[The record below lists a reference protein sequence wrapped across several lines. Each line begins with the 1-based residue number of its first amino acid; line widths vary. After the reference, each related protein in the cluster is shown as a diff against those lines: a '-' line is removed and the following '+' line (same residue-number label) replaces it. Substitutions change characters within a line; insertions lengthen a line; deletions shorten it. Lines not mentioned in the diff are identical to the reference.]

1 MQAVK
6 NTQKFTPNKPQDAG
20 LEARQKL
27 GWWHAYR
34 FLILRRLSQLSIIL
48 MFLSGPLR
56 DVWILK
62 GNYSGSLLLD
72 TVPMTDPL
80 MTAEVLSTGH
90 LPEWTVIIGA
100 LVIIAFYSLVA
111 SKVFCSW
118 GCPMNMV
125 TDTATWLRR
134 KLGIRQTA
142 KISRN
147 LRYAILAMIL
157 VGSAIT
163 GSLLWEWINPVAAL
177 GRAFVYGLGATVWL
191 VLVVFLFD
199 LLVVEHGWCGHL
211 CPIGA
216 TYALIG
222 AKGIIKV
229 NVTDRSRCDR
239 CMDCYNVCPEPQ
251 VLRMPLNGKPENS
264 TIVLSKDCISC
275 GRCIDVCAE
284 NVFAFSTCFKGSI
297 DVKNI

>member
-27 GWWHAYR
+27 CWWHAYR

-48 MFLSGPLR
+48 MFLSGLLW

-125 TDTATWLRR
+125 TDTAAWLRR
-134 KLGIRQTA
+134 KLGIRQTD

-147 LRYAILAMIL
+147 LRYAILAMIF
-157 VGSAIT
+157 VGSANRFT
-163 GSLLWEWINPVAAL
+163 VVGVDQPCRRSWSSFRVRLRRNSLVSVGGVLIRL
-177 GRAFVYGLGATVWL
+177 IGRGTRLVRTPLPNRRNLRSYRCQRHHQSQCNRPLTLRPLYGLL
-191 VLVVFLFD
+191 QCL
-199 LLVVEHGWCGHL
+199 
-211 CPIGA
+211 P
-216 TYALIG
+216 
-222 AKGIIKV
+222 
-229 NVTDRSRCDR
+229 
-239 CMDCYNVCPEPQ
+239 
-251 VLRMPLNGKPENS
+251 
-264 TIVLSKDCISC
+264 
-275 GRCIDVCAE
+275 
-284 NVFAFSTCFKGSI
+284 
-297 DVKNI
+297 